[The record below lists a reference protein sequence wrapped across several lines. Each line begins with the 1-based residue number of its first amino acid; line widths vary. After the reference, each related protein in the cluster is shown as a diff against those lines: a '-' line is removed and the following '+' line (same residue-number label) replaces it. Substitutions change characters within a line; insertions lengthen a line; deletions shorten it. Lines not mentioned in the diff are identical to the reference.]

1 MLIVVFQILEC
12 VEKGAGPSVLSGM
25 ILQTGLSWAN
35 PDINVDFFF
44 FSWKVSTEGDSC
56 ISRLAHNAQEVMG
69 EPEQD
74 SQPEWPDQWVQYEMR
89 SFRHKK

>member
-1 MLIVVFQILEC
+1 MLIVVFQILE
-12 VEKGAGPSVLSGM
+12 GAGPSVLLGM
-25 ILQTGLSWAN
+25 ILQTGSPWAN

-44 FSWKVSTEGDSC
+44 FFSWKVPTEGDSC
-56 ISRLAHNAQEVMG
+56 ISRLARNAQEVMG

-89 SFRHKK
+89 SFRNKK